1 METLRTGRVE
11 GKKRWGGG
19 GKGWRDRWMGV
30 VVALVK
36 VIWLDVVAA
45 ARSQRRIV
53 FQFLIC
59 CLCFFNVF

>member
-11 GKKRWGGG
+11 GKKRWGEGG
-19 GKGWRDRWMGV
+19 EGWRDRWMG